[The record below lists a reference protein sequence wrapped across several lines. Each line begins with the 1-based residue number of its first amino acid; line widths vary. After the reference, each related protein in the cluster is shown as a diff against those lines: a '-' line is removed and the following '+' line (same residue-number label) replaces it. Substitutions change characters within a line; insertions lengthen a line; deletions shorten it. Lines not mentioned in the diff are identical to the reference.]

1 MEPRL
6 ERPVESPRRRGSAAL
21 ARLAT
26 SPVTSRVIVFAGADV
41 LTTALGGIVTLLLAR
56 SLSTTQYGSYSFATS
71 ALAFAAMF
79 FEFGLFLPTAR
90 RLAQGRGHPGEV
102 VAAATTAYLPVGV
115 AFAVLVFALSF
126 GVDGWFHVDAGTALR
141 AVAPLALVYPYDFV
155 ALLLAQGLDRIRL
168 YSLTRTATRA
178 AAAAA
183 LGALLLA
190 GHRLSVALALAV
202 ESGALLLAWT
212 AYTLRLRPAYRNLAP
227 QVRGFVREAR
237 QYGFQVYLGR
247 VLSTGTYNMDT
258 LMVAAFTDAR
268 SVGFYALANA
278 IAYPVALPGAGL
290 AAALFPRMAREPR
303 LEQSWLLGAGL
314 LSLATGGLGQPGRAA
329 VQPRRAHG
337 FVPARCAAAQL
348 GGAVVM
354 RAVVARL
361 RRARSLPPGVVA
373 AEIAWRAARGG
384 LRSAMLLRDRSSER
398 VLATGGKPWAPFL
411 SQGWSPPSA
420 ESLPPGALEACLRE
434 ADAAIA
440 GRFQVLGHGL
450 LDFGRP
456 PSWHSDPVTG
466 ASWRSDARGRRALVT
481 ASVGAD
487 IKVPWEASRMHWLVA
502 LARAGRYTADP
513 GYARAAAGLLQSWR
527 RDNPIGRGVNWCNAM
542 EGGIRAVNLV
552 WASEILQDRS
562 VDRLVGAMLPAHGR
576 QILGNLEYSPRLT
589 SNHYLADVVGLLYVG
604 AALRRTL
611 TGRAW
616 LRFAAGAL
624 GREVCKQFDED
635 GVNFEASIGY
645 HRLSTELVLFGVLAM
660 DRLGLRPPPAAGARL
675 GRAIEVL
682 ASLRE
687 PDGLLPA
694 VGDDD
699 SGLVVNLA
707 SERHPRDPAPLIG
720 TGRALLAGSASQC
733 AGGEFQQWA
742 VGGAAAA
749 PPPRAP
755 VVALPRSGRFVLAN
769 RAIWCLVECGEVGQR
784 GNGGHAHNDTLSFV
798 LAVRGR
804 ELVTDPGSGTYTR
817 DPVLRDR
824 FRGT

>member
-1 MEPRL
+1 M
-6 ERPVESPRRRGSAAL
+6 
-21 ARLAT
+21 
-26 SPVTSRVIVFAGADV
+26 
-41 LTTALGGIVTLLLAR
+41 
-56 SLSTTQYGSYSFATS
+56 
-71 ALAFAAMF
+71 
-79 FEFGLFLPTAR
+79 
-90 RLAQGRGHPGEV
+90 
-102 VAAATTAYLPVGV
+102 
-115 AFAVLVFALSF
+115 
-126 GVDGWFHVDAGTALR
+126 
-141 AVAPLALVYPYDFV
+141 
-155 ALLLAQGLDRIRL
+155 
-168 YSLTRTATRA
+168 
-178 AAAAA
+178 
-183 LGALLLA
+183 
-190 GHRLSVALALAV
+190 
-202 ESGALLLAWT
+202 
-212 AYTLRLRPAYRNLAP
+212 
-227 QVRGFVREAR
+227 
-237 QYGFQVYLGR
+237 
-247 VLSTGTYNMDT
+247 
-258 LMVAAFTDAR
+258 
-268 SVGFYALANA
+268 
-278 IAYPVALPGAGL
+278 
-290 AAALFPRMAREPR
+290 
-303 LEQSWLLGAGL
+303 
-314 LSLATGGLGQPGRAA
+314 
-329 VQPRRAHG
+329 
-337 FVPARCAAAQL
+337 
-348 GGAVVM
+348 
-354 RAVVARL
+354 
-361 RRARSLPPGVVA
+361 
-373 AEIAWRAARGG
+373 
-384 LRSAMLLRDRSSER
+384 
-398 VLATGGKPWAPFL
+398 
-411 SQGWSPPSA
+411 
-420 ESLPPGALEACLRE
+420 
-434 ADAAIA
+434 
-440 GRFQVLGHGL
+440 
-450 LDFGRP
+450 
-456 PSWHSDPVTG
+456 
-466 ASWRSDARGRRALVT
+466 VT
-481 ASVGAD
+481 ASFGAD

-502 LARAGRYTADP
+502 LARAGRYTGDP
-513 GYARAAAGLLQSWR
+513 GYARAAAGLLECWR

-542 EGGIRAVNLV
+542 EVGIRAVNLV

-660 DRLGLRPPPAAGARL
+660 DRLGLRPAAAAGARL

-824 FRGT
+824 FRGTRAHATVEIDGQEINPIERGAPFRLQGLDRPVVEQVDLDGTPQRVRAGHRGYQRLPDPVLHRRGFELWPDRLLVADEIRCRGEHLAAVTFPLAPGTVAERRAGGWLLRVGSVETALRQVDGPEIRLAPVDSQVSPAYGAIRPSTSLRGQVVVRGPTRWQFQFVPIEPRRRR

>member
-1 MEPRL
+1 
-6 ERPVESPRRRGSAAL
+6 
-21 ARLAT
+21 
-26 SPVTSRVIVFAGADV
+26 
-41 LTTALGGIVTLLLAR
+41 
-56 SLSTTQYGSYSFATS
+56 
-71 ALAFAAMF
+71 
-79 FEFGLFLPTAR
+79 
-90 RLAQGRGHPGEV
+90 
-102 VAAATTAYLPVGV
+102 
-115 AFAVLVFALSF
+115 
-126 GVDGWFHVDAGTALR
+126 
-141 AVAPLALVYPYDFV
+141 
-155 ALLLAQGLDRIRL
+155 
-168 YSLTRTATRA
+168 
-178 AAAAA
+178 
-183 LGALLLA
+183 
-190 GHRLSVALALAV
+190 
-202 ESGALLLAWT
+202 
-212 AYTLRLRPAYRNLAP
+212 
-227 QVRGFVREAR
+227 
-237 QYGFQVYLGR
+237 
-247 VLSTGTYNMDT
+247 
-258 LMVAAFTDAR
+258 
-268 SVGFYALANA
+268 
-278 IAYPVALPGAGL
+278 
-290 AAALFPRMAREPR
+290 
-303 LEQSWLLGAGL
+303 
-314 LSLATGGLGQPGRAA
+314 
-329 VQPRRAHG
+329 
-337 FVPARCAAAQL
+337 
-348 GGAVVM
+348 M

-384 LRSAMLLRDRSSER
+384 LRSATLLRDRSSER
-398 VLATGGKPWAPFL
+398 VLATGGKPWVPFL

-440 GRFQVLGHGL
+440 GRFHVLGHGL

-466 ASWRSDARGRRALVT
+466 ASWRSDARGRRAMVT
-481 ASVGAD
+481 ASSGAD

-502 LARAGRYTADP
+502 LARAGRYTGDP
-513 GYARAAAGLLQSWR
+513 GYARAAAGLLECWR

-542 EGGIRAVNLV
+542 EVGIRAVNLV

-562 VDRLVGAMLPAHGR
+562 VDRLVGAMLPGHGR

-589 SNHYLADVVGLLYVG
+589 SNHYLADVVGLLYAG

-769 RAIWCLVECGEVGQR
+769 RAIWCLVECGGVGQR

-798 LAVRGR
+798 LAVRGC

-824 FRGT
+824 FRGTRAHATVEIDGQEINPIERGAPFRLQGLDRPVVEQVDLDGTPQRVRAGHRGYQRLPDPVLHRRGFELWPDRLLVADEIRCRGEHLAVVTFPLAPGTVAERRAGGWLLRVGSVETALRQVDGPEIRLAPVDSQVSPAYGAIRPSTSLRGQVVVRGPTRWQFQFVPIEPRRRR

>member
-1 MEPRL
+1 
-6 ERPVESPRRRGSAAL
+6 
-21 ARLAT
+21 
-26 SPVTSRVIVFAGADV
+26 
-41 LTTALGGIVTLLLAR
+41 
-56 SLSTTQYGSYSFATS
+56 
-71 ALAFAAMF
+71 
-79 FEFGLFLPTAR
+79 
-90 RLAQGRGHPGEV
+90 
-102 VAAATTAYLPVGV
+102 
-115 AFAVLVFALSF
+115 
-126 GVDGWFHVDAGTALR
+126 
-141 AVAPLALVYPYDFV
+141 
-155 ALLLAQGLDRIRL
+155 
-168 YSLTRTATRA
+168 
-178 AAAAA
+178 
-183 LGALLLA
+183 
-190 GHRLSVALALAV
+190 
-202 ESGALLLAWT
+202 
-212 AYTLRLRPAYRNLAP
+212 
-227 QVRGFVREAR
+227 
-237 QYGFQVYLGR
+237 
-247 VLSTGTYNMDT
+247 
-258 LMVAAFTDAR
+258 
-268 SVGFYALANA
+268 
-278 IAYPVALPGAGL
+278 
-290 AAALFPRMAREPR
+290 
-303 LEQSWLLGAGL
+303 
-314 LSLATGGLGQPGRAA
+314 
-329 VQPRRAHG
+329 
-337 FVPARCAAAQL
+337 
-348 GGAVVM
+348 M

-384 LRSAMLLRDRSSER
+384 LRSATLLRDRSSER

-466 ASWRSDARGRRALVT
+466 ASWRSDARGRRAMVT
-481 ASVGAD
+481 ASFGAD

-502 LARAGRYTADP
+502 LARAGRYTGDP
-513 GYARAAAGLLQSWR
+513 GYARAAAGLLECWR

-542 EGGIRAVNLV
+542 EVGIRAVNLV

-562 VDRLVGAMLPAHGR
+562 VDRLVGAMLPA
-576 QILGNLEYSPRLT
+576 L
-589 SNHYLADVVGLLYVG
+589 
-604 AALRRTL
+604 
-611 TGRAW
+611 
-616 LRFAAGAL
+616 
-624 GREVCKQFDED
+624 DED

-824 FRGT
+824 FRGTRAHATVEIDGQEINPIEHGAPFRLQGLDRPVVEQVDLDGTPQRVRAGHRGYQRLPDPVLHRRGFELWPDRLLVADEIRCRGEHLAVVTFPLAPGTVAERRAGGWLLRVGSVETALRQVDGPEIRLAPVDSQVSPAYGAIRPSTSLRGQVVVRGPTRWQFQFVPIEPRRRR

>member
-21 ARLAT
+21 AR
-26 SPVTSRVIVFAGADV
+26 
-41 LTTALGGIVTLLLAR
+41 IVTLLLAR

-102 VAAATTAYLPVGV
+102 VADAA
-115 AFAVLVFALSF
+115 
-126 GVDGWFHVDAGTALR
+126 TALR
-141 AVAPLALVYPYDFV
+141 SVAPLALVYPYDFV

-227 QVRGFVREAR
+227 QVRAGGAPVRLPGLPRPGPEHRDLQHGHADGGRVHRCALGRLLRAGQRHRLPRGPAGSGPCGGAVPPDGPGAPARTVVAAGRRPALAGDRQPGMRAGAAVREPGGGVGIPPGRGPAAAA
-237 QYGFQVYLGR
+237 GTGGLG
-247 VLSTGTYNMDT
+247 
-258 LMVAAFTDAR
+258 A
-268 SVGFYALANA
+268 VGHLDLQR
-278 IAYPVALPGAGL
+278 LPGRSRPRAG
-290 AAALFPRMAREPR
+290 APQRRA
-303 LEQSWLLGAGL
+303 GAHLQQPGAER
-314 LSLATGGLGQPGRAA
+314 SAHPPVRRRRGGLGQPGRAA

-440 GRFQVLGHGL
+440 GRFHVLGHGL

-466 ASWRSDARGRRALVT
+466 ASWRSDARGRRAMVT
-481 ASVGAD
+481 ASFGAD

-542 EGGIRAVNLV
+542 EVGIRAVNLV

-635 GVNFEASIGY
+635 GVN
-645 HRLSTELVLFGVLAM
+645 
-660 DRLGLRPPPAAGARL
+660 
-675 GRAIEVL
+675 
-682 ASLRE
+682 
-687 PDGLLPA
+687 
-694 VGDDD
+694 
-699 SGLVVNLA
+699 
-707 SERHPRDPAPLIG
+707 
-720 TGRALLAGSASQC
+720 
-733 AGGEFQQWA
+733 
-742 VGGAAAA
+742 
-749 PPPRAP
+749 
-755 VVALPRSGRFVLAN
+755 
-769 RAIWCLVECGEVGQR
+769 
-784 GNGGHAHNDTLSFV
+784 
-798 LAVRGR
+798 
-804 ELVTDPGSGTYTR
+804 
-817 DPVLRDR
+817 
-824 FRGT
+824 